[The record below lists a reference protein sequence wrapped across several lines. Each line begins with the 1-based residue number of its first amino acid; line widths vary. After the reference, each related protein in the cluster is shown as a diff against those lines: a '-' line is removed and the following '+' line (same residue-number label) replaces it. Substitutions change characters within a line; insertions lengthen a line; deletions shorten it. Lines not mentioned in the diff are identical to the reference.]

1 MPVQGSFHPSYL
13 SSPHFYNLSTK
24 CYVGTVKGDTKIKV
38 SDTHF
43 SPLVHRDS
51 HLTIK
56 GIQVGLALFA
66 FGKSSLTGFCFFFF
80 MCLNMASGMTYS
92 IIFPGIEVR
101 LTALQFPGSSFL
113 EMDVIFIFPVIRNL
127 P

>member
-13 SSPHFYNLSTK
+13 SNPHLYNLSTE
-24 CYVGTVKGDTKIKV
+24 CYGGTVKGDTKVKV

-51 HLTIK
+51 HLAIK

-66 FGKSSLTGFCFFFF
+66 FGKSSLTVLFFVLHVLEYGFWDD
-80 MCLNMASGMTYS
+80 L
-92 IIFPGIEVR
+92 
-101 LTALQFPGSSFL
+101 LH
-113 EMDVIFIFPVIRNL
+113 NL
-127 P
+127 PGN